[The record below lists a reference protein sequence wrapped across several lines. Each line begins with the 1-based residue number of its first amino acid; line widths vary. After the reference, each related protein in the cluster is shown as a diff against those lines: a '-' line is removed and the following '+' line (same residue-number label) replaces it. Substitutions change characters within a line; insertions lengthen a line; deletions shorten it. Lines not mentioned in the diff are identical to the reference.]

1 MNIRQRSI
9 LPSGTLVVV
18 AVLALLACGCAG
30 GGGLDAK
37 ALSQESSSLQSLAAE
52 GALLARDSAA
62 GKTTRIFTRVHSN
75 DLYKAASQ
83 SAKSLRTAKTRQALE
98 PKLRR
103 LASAARRVSADLER
117 LGQAAKDEQRR
128 LARELEAIAKELS

>member
-1 MNIRQRSI
+1 MNIHQRPI
-9 LPSGTLVVV
+9 LPTGALVVV
-18 AVLALLACGCAG
+18 AILALLACGCG
-30 GGGLDAK
+30 GGRLGAK
-37 ALSQESSSLQSLAAE
+37 ALSQESTSLQSLAAE

-62 GKTTRIFTRVHSN
+62 GKTTRIYTRVHAN

-103 LASAARRVSADLER
+103 LASAARKVSADLKR

-128 LARELEAIAKELS
+128 LARELQATAKQLS